1 MNYLATKLFVFFRSP
16 GLHLSIKHVL
26 ISPQRE
32 YKKGYEKMKTKYHA
46 PLDMM
51 SVTLAKKSQGIAS
64 MAGYRSINTN
74 FFLPY
79 DSVLL
84 DLAKKANI
92 IQSDVNKNEQ
102 LTLVSLGGKKIH
114 TCMHELCY
122 QYFYCLSLQNEYKSD
137 YNNYTKG
144 SPWVT
149 FGSMEV
155 EKAKNAGKILNE
167 VCLHAICFSNST
179 ILHKTCHNIQ

>member
-1 MNYLATKLFVFFRSP
+1 MNNLL
-16 GLHLSIKHVL
+16 L

-32 YKKGYEKMKTKYHA
+32 YKKDYEKIKTKYHA

-51 SVTLAKKSQGIAS
+51 SVTLAKKSQAIAS
-64 MAGYRSINTN
+64 MAGYRSINPN
-74 FFLPY
+74 FYLPY

-92 IQSDVNKNEQ
+92 IQSDVSIDRLNNDLLPTVGFSVNHDIKNY
-102 LTLVSLGGKKIH
+102 LHGYYDINYVFSDAIFLFLFCVSASS
-114 TCMHELCY
+114 E
-122 QYFYCLSLQNEYKSD
+122 SQNEYKSD
-137 YNNYTKG
+137 YNSYTKG

-155 EKAKNAGKILNE
+155 EKAKNAGRILDE
-167 VCLHAICFSNST
+167 VCAQQHPFNLFVYT
-179 ILHKTCHNIQ
+179 FLP